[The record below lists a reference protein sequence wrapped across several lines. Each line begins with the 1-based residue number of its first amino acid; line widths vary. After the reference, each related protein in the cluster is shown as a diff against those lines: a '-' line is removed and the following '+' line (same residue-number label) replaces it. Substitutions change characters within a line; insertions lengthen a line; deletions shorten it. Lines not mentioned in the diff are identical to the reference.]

1 LISALVVVVG
11 GLATFVG
18 AQVLTKH
25 TQVLAVAKNV
35 PVGARITGDDLAVAN
50 LSPDGALSP
59 IPASQRGQV
68 IGQYAQVGLV
78 EGSTLTRGEIGPD
91 NGFAS
96 GQMLVALPL
105 KPGQF
110 PAQGLSPGQK
120 VLIVETPG
128 QAGAS
133 QAGAGQGGGSSASS
147 AKSAQGTVADVGP
160 VNASTQ
166 VTVVD
171 VRVSADEGV
180 RVAQMASTTNFA
192 VILLPSSR

>member
-18 AQVLTKH
+18 AQVLTRH
-25 TQVLAVAKNV
+25 TQVLVVAKNV

-59 IPASQRGQV
+59 IPASQRGEV

-78 EGSTLTRGEIGPD
+78 EGSTLTRGEVGPD
-91 NGFAS
+91 NGFAA

-120 VLIVETPG
+120 VLIVGTPG
-128 QAGAS
+128 QAGAG
-133 QAGAGQGGGSSASS
+133 QAGAGPGGASSGSS
-147 AKSAQGTVADVGP
+147 AKSAQGTVADVGST
-160 VNASTQ
+160 NASTQ

-171 VRVSADEGV
+171 VRVSADDGV
-180 RVAQMASTTNFA
+180 QVAQMSSTTNVA

>member
-18 AQVLTKH
+18 AQVLTRH
-25 TQVLAVAKNV
+25 TQVLVVAKNV

-50 LSPDGALSP
+50 LSPDGVLSP
-59 IPASQRGQV
+59 IPASQRGEV

-78 EGSTLTRGEIGPD
+78 EGSTLTRGEVGPD
-91 NGFAS
+91 NGFAA

-120 VLIVETPG
+120 VLIVGTPG
-128 QAGAS
+128 QAGA
-133 QAGAGQGGGSSASS
+133 GPGGGSSASS
-147 AKSAQGTVADVGP
+147 AKAAQGTVADVGSMNP
-160 VNASTQ
+160 STQ

-171 VRVSADEGV
+171 VRVSADDGV
-180 RVAQMASTTNFA
+180 QVAQMASTTNVA